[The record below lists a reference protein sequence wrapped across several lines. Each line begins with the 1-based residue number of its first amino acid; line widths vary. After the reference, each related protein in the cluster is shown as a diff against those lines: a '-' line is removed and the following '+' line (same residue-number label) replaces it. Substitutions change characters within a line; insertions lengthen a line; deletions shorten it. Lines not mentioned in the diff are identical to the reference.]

1 MPAVRID
8 IYDTTLRDGTQ
19 GEGFNLSL
27 RDKLLIAQKLD
38 EFGMDYIEGGFP
50 ASNPKD
56 AQFFVDA
63 ARYRFRHAKLAAFGM
78 TRRRGVKASEDP
90 GIKSLLAA
98 GTPVL
103 TFVGKSSR
111 FQVEKVL
118 AVSPEE
124 NLAMIGES
132 VETAVKAGK
141 EVVYDAEHFFD
152 AFKSDPAFAIST
164 LRAAHQAGASV
175 LVLCDTN
182 GGTLPEEVAAACR
195 AVREA
200 IPSARIGAHTHNDSG
215 LAVANALAAYL
226 SGATHVQGTIN
237 GVGER
242 CGNMDLT
249 AAIAN
254 LRLKYKADLLQPHSL
269 AGLTDLSRYVY
280 DLSNTTPVTGQPYTG
295 PSAFAHKGGM
305 HVHAVQKDAST
316 YEHVDPAQVGN
327 VRKILIS
334 ELSGASNI
342 AATVGRK
349 LGLEHDKA
357 ALRKVLEKVCDLENR
372 GYAFEVAEAS
382 FELLARREVKPYDP
396 FFRLGHYR
404 VEIVRNNGSAPV
416 SEATVKLTASG
427 AEHHVV
433 AEGDGPVAAID
444 AALRK
449 ALLPTYPALAR
460 LHLMDY
466 KVRVVQ
472 AATDHTAEASAVV
485 RVVAEFKREVQGMDT
500 FIGTVGVSGN
510 IIDASYQALV
520 DAFEYHLLH
529 ELHSESSESAADLA
543 GVRASG
549 PAVGGGRS

>member
-1 MPAVRID
+1 MPASRID

-38 EFGMDYIEGGFP
+38 DFGVDYIEGGFP

-56 AQFFVDA
+56 AAFFTEA
-63 ARYRFRHAKLAAFGM
+63 ARLRFRRAKLSAFGM

-90 GIKSLLAA
+90 GIRSLLAA
-98 GTPVL
+98 ETPVI

-118 AVSPEE
+118 AVSREE

-132 VETAVKAGK
+132 VEMAVRAGK
-141 EVVYDAEHFFD
+141 ECVYDAEHFFD
-152 AFKSDPAFAIST
+152 AYAAEPDFALGT
-164 LRAAHQAGASV
+164 LKAAHDAGASV

-182 GGTLPEEVAAACR
+182 GGTMPEQVATAVR
-195 AVREA
+195 AVRERLPA
-200 IPSARIGAHTHNDSG
+200 ARVGIHTHNDSG
-215 LAVANALAAYL
+215 LAVASALAAVL
-226 SGATHVQGTIN
+226 AGATHAQGTIN

-249 AAIAN
+249 TLIAN
-254 LRLKYKADLLQPHSL
+254 LKLKYKFDLLEDASL
-269 AGLTDLSRYVY
+269 AKLSDLSRYVY
-280 DLSNTTPVTGQPYTG
+280 DLSNTTPITGQPYTG

-316 YEHVDPAQVGN
+316 YEHVDPAAVGN

-349 LGLEHDKA
+349 LGLEHDKG
-357 ALRKVLEKVCDLENR
+357 ALRRVLEKVCDLENK

-382 FELLARREVKPYDP
+382 FELLARREVRPYP
-396 FFRLGHYR
+396 AFFTLGQYR
-404 VEIVRNNGSAPV
+404 VEILRQGNGDPI
-416 SEATVKLTASG
+416 SEATVKLEVPRTSG
-427 AEHHVV
+427 VRHEV

-449 ALLPTYPALAR
+449 ALLPAYPSLDR

-466 KVRVVQ
+466 KVRVVSVKSG
-472 AATDHTAEASAVV
+472 ADEGGDASRSETSAMV
-485 RVVAEFKREVQGMDT
+485 RVIAAFRRQFPGEHSRPDELF
-500 FIGTVGVSGN
+500 GTVGVSGN
-510 IIDASYQALV
+510 IIDASFQALR
-520 DAFEYHLLH
+520 DAFEYHLLQ
-529 ELHSESSESAADLA
+529 EKE
-543 GVRASG
+543 
-549 PAVGGGRS
+549 GGAQ